1 MILTPVQYRR
11 AVTLSTTYSGD
22 RIYLDQK
29 GIRHI
34 RPAQPDFEA
43 AVRQHA
49 ALKGHT
55 IAESLVVL
63 ERLREMRV
71 VDPATL
77 IGARGAVFQTF
88 SGKGNRQ
95 GCHAMPCQ
103 LLLGGRY
110 PHQLTPPDG
119 NRFSRLYVGRIVE
132 MFARCTWSPI
142 SVNRIDSI
150 LEHSAEAGF
159 VSKYLQAVSAVLEGD
174 SARGAYHDMSNEK
187 RRVLNGL
194 VEQLE
199 DHAIGV
205 HDAMVLLGALSSE
218 SGAEPA
224 SSAEVER
231 LLADEQAIERI
242 AGEREVIIRTYAE
255 REEVSPRALE
265 SGELQAKVNAE
276 AWEEG

>member
-1 MILTPVQYRR
+1 MILTPVQYQR
-11 AVTLSTTYSGD
+11 AITLSTSYSGD

-29 GIRHI
+29 GIRHT
-34 RPAQPDFEA
+34 RPPQRDFET

-49 ALKGHT
+49 NVKGHT

-63 ERLREMRV
+63 QRLRERRV
-71 VDPATL
+71 VDSSTL

-88 SGKGNRQ
+88 SGKGDRQ

-110 PHQLTPPDG
+110 PHQLTLPGG
-119 NRFSRLYVGRIVE
+119 NTFSRLYVGRMVE
-132 MFARCTWSPI
+132 MFARCTWSPV

-150 LEHSAEAGF
+150 LEHSPGAGF

-174 SARGAYHDMSNEK
+174 SARGAYHDLSNEK
-187 RRVLNGL
+187 RRVLDGL
-194 VEQLE
+194 VEQLD
-199 DHAIGV
+199 DHALGV
-205 HDAMVLLGALSSE
+205 HEAMVMLGAVGME
-218 SGAEPA
+218 PGGEPA
-224 SSAEVER
+224 SFADIER
-231 LLADEQAIERI
+231 LLADEQTIERI

-255 REEVSPRALE
+255 REEVIPRALE
-265 SGELQAKVNAE
+265 SGEMEAKVSAE